1 VSRRSIAIAAALV
14 LALAWAGCGERQ
26 SLRTG
31 RVTLSRTV
39 TKAFK
44 RAFAAEH
51 RLRTGK
57 ADRGIALGV
66 RSRCKRHGRQ
76 PKSGA
81 TAWRWTCQVLW
92 RTRGRGPRF
101 DVASYGVRVD
111 RLGCFTAH
119 SGNFPPR
126 VADHL
131 LGGTARNPLISLR
144 SCP

>member
-1 VSRRSIAIAAALV
+1 MSRRSIAVAVVLV
-14 LALAWAGCGERQ
+14 LALGAAGCGDRQ
-26 SLRTG
+26 NLRTG
-31 RVTLSRTV
+31 RVTLQRAM

-66 RSRCKRHGRQ
+66 RSRCKRQGRQ
-76 PKSGA
+76 PKSEA
-81 TAWRWTCQVLW
+81 TPWRWTCQVLW

-101 DVASYGVRVD
+101 DVVTYGVRVD
-111 RLGCFTAH
+111 RLGCFTAR
-119 SGNFPPR
+119 SGDFPPR
-126 VADHL
+126 VRDRL
-131 LGGTARNPLISLR
+131 LGGTARNPLVSVR